1 MSNQNTAPVELEKDE
16 VERMLYD
23 RCREM
28 NLDPD
33 EVIYSLCRGDVL
45 GVIAELLC
53 ERSLAPETLDN
64 AGLQAMLEKAKDYIE
79 GEGMPWHEVI
89 SLGVRDA
96 WPVGLKLGSD
106 EPEEG

>member
-16 VERMLYD
+16 VERALYD
-23 RCREM
+23 RFREM

-33 EVIYSLCRGDVL
+33 EVIYSLCWGDVL

-53 ERSLAPETLDN
+53 ERGLAPETLDS
-64 AGLQAMLEKAKDYIE
+64 AGLQAMLDKAKDYIE

-96 WPVGLKLGSD
+96 WPGVLKLGSD

>member
-1 MSNQNTAPVELEKDE
+1 MSNQSAAPVELEKDE
-16 VERMLYD
+16 VERALYA

-33 EVIYSLCRGDVL
+33 EVIYSLCWGDVL
-45 GVIAELLC
+45 GVIAKLLC
-53 ERSLAPETLDN
+53 ERGLAPEILDK
-64 AGLQAMLEKAKDYIE
+64 AGLQAMLDKAKDYVE

-96 WPVGLKLGSD
+96 WPADLQPGSD
-106 EPEEG
+106 ELEEG